1 MSKKDIQ
8 LFGKIIDTKIKEIDQ
23 SRVTV
28 QNTMTLEET
37 IEQIKEMCQFEE
49 DKTVMNQM
57 IKTVIT
63 NWEGNEDGRDS
74 I

>member
-8 LFGKIIDTKIKEIDQ
+8 LFGKIIDKKIKEIDQ

-37 IEQIKEMCQFEE
+37 IERIKEMCQFEE